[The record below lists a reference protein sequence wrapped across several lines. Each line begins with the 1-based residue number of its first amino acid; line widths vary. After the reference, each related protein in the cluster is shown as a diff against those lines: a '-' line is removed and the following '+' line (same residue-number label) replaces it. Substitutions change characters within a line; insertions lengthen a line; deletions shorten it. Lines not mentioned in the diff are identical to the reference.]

1 MCAIAK
7 EIKKYKSMIKKKK
20 KKYDKIALL
29 TKTKLK
35 NKTVL
40 ISKVLVDSC
49 ISHDEFV
56 LLNNILREYD
66 ERRSQKI

>member
-1 MCAIAK
+1 M
-7 EIKKYKSMIKKKK
+7 
-20 KKYDKIALL
+20 
-29 TKTKLK
+29 
-35 NKTVL
+35 TVL
-40 ISKVLVDSC
+40 ISKVLVDLC